1 MLAIDN
7 KIISSEVLDTHFACN
22 LQACRGACCVQGDTG
37 APLEPAEL
45 TEIANAYPHIEDL
58 LTQEAK
64 TAIAQQGLYVTTPNS
79 QYANHSTTCINQ
91 TGACAY
97 AIFTAQGVAICAF
110 QQAYNEGKISWP
122 KPISCHLY
130 PVRISKNE
138 HFEAVNYSEWFICKP
153 ACKQGKKLQ
162 IPLYQFVREAIIRK
176 YGQAFYDTLH
186 EAAQAT
192 INLRQK
198 KNRL

>member
-64 TAIAQQGLYVTTPNS
+64 TAIAQQGLYVTT
-79 QYANHSTTCINQ
+79 Q
-91 TGACAY
+91 
-97 AIFTAQGVAICAF
+97 
-110 QQAYNEGKISWP
+110 
-122 KPISCHLY
+122 
-130 PVRISKNE
+130 PV
-138 HFEAVNYSEWFICKP
+138 CKP
-153 ACKQGKKLQ
+153 
-162 IPLYQFVREAIIRK
+162 LYYLYKPNGRLCLRH
-176 YGQAFYDTLH
+176 FYRTRRGYMCFSASL
-186 EAAQAT
+186 
-192 INLRQK
+192 
-198 KNRL
+198 